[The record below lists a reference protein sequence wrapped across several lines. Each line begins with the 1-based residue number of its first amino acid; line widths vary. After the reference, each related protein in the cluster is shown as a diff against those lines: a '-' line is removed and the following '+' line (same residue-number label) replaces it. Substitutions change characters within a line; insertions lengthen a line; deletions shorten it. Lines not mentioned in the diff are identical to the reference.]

1 MSPLAICCHAGGVAW
16 QPDEEDGGVVVHGHN
31 VQLQHG
37 RRKDTPPDVQ
47 QPHQDVP
54 DDQVPSLVVVR
65 RLTGI
70 VDVVNG
76 GESTSAFRVAIQDE
90 EGGGCGCLLSGGREG
105 PIVEEFVVVQH
116 TVPCLQGDV

>member
-31 VQLQHG
+31 VHLQHG

-70 VDVVNG
+70 VDVGNG

-90 EGGGCGCLLSGGREG
+90 EGGGCGCVHVLNGEQAT
-105 PIVEEFVVVQH
+105 VDVFVVVPH
-116 TVPCLQGDV
+116 TVSCLQGDV